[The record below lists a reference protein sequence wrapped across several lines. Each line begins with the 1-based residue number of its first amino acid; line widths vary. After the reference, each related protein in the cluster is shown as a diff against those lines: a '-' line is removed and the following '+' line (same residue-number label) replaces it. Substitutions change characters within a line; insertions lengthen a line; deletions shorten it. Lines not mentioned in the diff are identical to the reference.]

1 MDIRLD
7 KCCTYGAA
15 KRDRAYTQFE
25 PLLLINS
32 QPVPVVSVNE
42 SFTYLGKIFDFEM
55 KDCEA
60 RMALCKKL
68 SQLLEITSSLKIR
81 AQLRLKILK
90 LYIHSQ
96 ITHELKLYSFG
107 EIWII
112 QNLDSMC
119 AMHIRGWLGMPIS
132 SCIKEFASLPKYRG
146 GLGIPTIADL
156 YKKLLLVKRSKL
168 KNSSQQEIRQIWS
181 NTSEHYITTDTRL
194 HDVTE
199 INEAKKKLQNDQ
211 TSQAESHIHSL
222 VCQGQ
227 LAQCVTESVSRTGV
241 DQWSRLIESL
251 PEFLFRFVRK
261 AFQQQLPTASNLKR
275 WNRIGDPSCT
285 LCQKSIPQTNKHVLS
300 NCPASLNRYSDRHNK
315 ILLIIAEW
323 IRAHKRADQRLL
335 VDLPSNQFD
344 SIDIAFQSCVRP
356 DIVLCEKS
364 KILVLELTVCHET
377 NLQKSKLFKLGK
389 YENIGNC
396 LQREFTHVPVS
407 LFTVEVSVLGF
418 VSDLKTFTK
427 AAELPDL
434 TTTTRSALSMKAIT
448 SSYDIYKQRNCPSIS
463 ELNPTPEEC

>member
-1 MDIRLD
+1 
-7 KCCTYGAA
+7 
-15 KRDRAYTQFE
+15 
-25 PLLLINS
+25 
-32 QPVPVVSVNE
+32 
-42 SFTYLGKIFDFEM
+42 
-55 KDCEA
+55 
-60 RMALCKKL
+60 MALCKKL
-68 SQLLEITSSLKIR
+68 SQLLEITSSLKIK

-96 ITHELKLYSFG
+96 ITHELKTYSFG
-107 EIWII
+107 ETWIT

-119 AMHIRGWLGMPIS
+119 AKHIREWLGMPIS
-132 SCIKEFASLPKYRG
+132 SCIKELASLPKYRG

-156 YKKLLLVKRSKL
+156 YKKLLLVKRAKL

-181 NTSEHYITTDTRL
+181 DTSLHHITTDTRL
-194 HDVTE
+194 HDGTE
-199 INEAKKKLQNDQ
+199 IKEAKKLLQNDMIN
-211 TSQAESHIHSL
+211 QAEIHIQSL

-227 LAQCVTESVSRTGV
+227 LAQCVTEYISKTGV
-241 DQWSRLIESL
+241 DQWSRLTESL
-251 PEFLFRFVRK
+251 PEYLFRFVRK

-300 NCPASLNRYSDRHNK
+300 NCSAALDRYSDRHNK

-323 IRAHKRADQRLL
+323 IRTHKRAGQRLL
-335 VDLPSNQFD
+335 VDIPSDQFD
-344 SIDIAFQSCVRP
+344 SIDIAFQPCVRP
-356 DIVLCEKS
+356 DIVLCEES

-377 NLQKSKLFKLGK
+377 NLQKSKLFKLDK
-389 YENIGNC
+389 YENIRNC
-396 LQREFTHVPVS
+396 LQREFTHVPVA

-418 VSDLKTFTK
+418 ISDLKTFTK
-427 AAELPDL
+427 AAKLPDI
-434 TTTTRSALSMKAIT
+434 TTTTRSALSLKAIA